1 MLRKGLGLLTLWFVA
16 PVPFLVLRGYHGF
29 IVVMLPFLLL
39 LCCLSVQAQPD
50 KEEKDGNPML
60 MARVDELLEEASPLK
75 GTLLLM
81 GNAKEVSYLNE
92 IGEKRKNK
100 ILTVEEAEEFT
111 EQWESFKENM
121 VAIFEQVFKEWA
133 DHSGLDP
140 FKPRTITEY
149 YTSDNTTV

>member
-1 MLRKGLGLLTLWFVA
+1 MGLSW
-16 PVPFLVLRGYHGF
+16 
-29 IVVMLPFLLL
+29 
-39 LCCLSVQAQPD
+39 LCCPSYCSSPAYLQRHSRTGG
-50 KEEKDGNPML
+50 KGNPIR

-75 GTLLLM
+75 NALLLM
-81 GNAKEVSYLNE
+81 VNGKEVSYLNE